1 MNDETLDDT
10 SESLAGAGEASEFER
25 LAQEIEENPGSPSF
39 PRLAEAYRRA
49 GHVER
54 AESIAKGGLAEA
66 PERMGGRVALALA
79 MIDKGEIT
87 MASKELASILEN
99 VPELPSD
106 STAPESVSLEHRLY
120 STPLATPSEALPQ
133 FDEDRGNNAS
143 EDALRQEEIDHAF
156 DSARTDADQM
166 ISANQLAES
175 AMLDVS
181 NDVDSDDACPDVIT
195 TDTAGNDDVAS
206 CDHGEGYSASGRKVF
221 ATETMANLLEGQGDL
236 EGAERVRASMPD
248 EGPDEAPDEAED
260 VESATEPE
268 ADATTDPDVSADAAA
283 TAPLMDLVGA
293 PLAESP
299 VPAAAE
305 LDLHPDLRSELHLDP
320 DSARD
325 ERATRIIHQLEG
337 WLANIRR
344 DVA

>member
-10 SESLAGAGEASEFER
+10 SESLTGEGEASEFER

-106 STAPESVSLEHRLY
+106 STAAESVSLEHRLY
-120 STPLATPSEALPQ
+120 STPLAIPSEALPQ

-156 DSARTDADQM
+156 ESARTDADQM

-181 NDVDSDDACPDVIT
+181 DDVDSDDACPDVIT
-195 TDTAGNDDVAS
+195 TDTAGNDDVAT
-206 CDHGEGYSASGRKVF
+206 CDHGEGYSASDRKVF

-248 EGPDEAPDEAED
+248 EGPDEAED

-299 VPAAAE
+299 DPVPAAAE

-325 ERATRIIHQLEG
+325 ERATRIIHQLED

-344 DVA
+344 NVA